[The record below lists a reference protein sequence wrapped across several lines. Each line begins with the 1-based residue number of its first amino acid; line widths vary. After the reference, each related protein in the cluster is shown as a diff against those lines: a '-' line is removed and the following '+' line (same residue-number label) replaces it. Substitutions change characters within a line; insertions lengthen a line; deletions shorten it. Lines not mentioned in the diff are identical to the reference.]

1 MQDRERPLYVEFAG
15 DASGGS
21 VAVRRFRRAIGHVA
35 GCAQAP
41 RDIAAGS
48 RLHAF
53 GEQASWTFV
62 AGPAGGRLQLAGGKP
77 IRFPATAFPP
87 ARVGTSSQVFDAWS
101 EQDGGTVRIEVT
113 EAVCVHEGAETA
125 SGGRVVLRYA
135 STSVEGCAA
144 RF

>member
-1 MQDRERPLYVEFAG
+1 MAGRQMERDF
-15 DASGGS
+15 DSTSGN
-21 VAVRRFRRAIGHVA
+21 F
-35 GCAQAP
+35 
-41 RDIAAGS
+41 
-48 RLHAF
+48 
-53 GEQASWTFV
+53 E
-62 AGPAGGRLQLAGGKP
+62 GG
-77 IRFPATAFPP
+77 
-87 ARVGTSSQVFDAWS
+87 SSQVFDAWS